1 MVKSLIFHSFNNNNY
16 LRSDPFYDFNI
27 KEYKLLLEE
36 ISKSIDSE
44 KYTITFDDGYRSI
57 IPAIEIAKKLG
68 FKTKA
73 YIITKKI
80 NFDGFLNEKEI
91 FRLFKNGTIIG
102 SHSHNHKNLSLL
114 SDNELEIELKKSK
127 IILTKILNSKVEEFS
142 IPYGEYNRKVIKK
155 AKKYY

>member
-1 MVKSLIFHSFNNNNY
+1 MVKSLIFHSFNNNNH

-44 KYTITFDDGYRSI
+44 KYTITFDDGYKSI

-73 YIITKKI
+73 YIITKKLTLMV
-80 NFDGFLNEKEI
+80 FLM
-91 FRLFKNGTIIG
+91 RR
-102 SHSHNHKNLSLL
+102 
-114 SDNELEIELKKSK
+114 KS
-127 IILTKILNSKVEEFS
+127 
-142 IPYGEYNRKVIKK
+142 
-155 AKKYY
+155 